1 MNSKYTGLQVEALLD
16 KVQGQYTKEEINALI
31 GNYEKKAWMGTSAQY
46 NALEQIEEDRMYLI
60 TDGTAPD
67 GSNIVDLTQY
77 YTKDEINEL
86 LTSKANTAHTH
97 TLSDITDYT
106 APTYKTINGQSILGE
121 GNITIEGGS
130 GGASYDDTE
139 LRELINGKANIEH
152 THTLNDITDYT
163 APTYKTINGQSILGE
178 GDIVIEGGSGGVD
191 KESIDSIEKTVSSGL
206 YDLNSKIKVVDS
218 KFGDR
223 YTKKQSD
230 GKYQPKGNYLT
241 AKSLIPYYTS
251 DYIDSKLMVISAALN
266 ELSERIA
273 ALETIQ

>member
-16 KVQGQYTKEEINALI
+16 KVQGQYTKEEVEALI
-31 GNYEKKAWMGTSAQY
+31 SNYEKKAWMGTSAQY

-139 LRELINGKANIEH
+139 VRELINGKANVAHTHTLNDITDYAAPTYKTINGQSILGEGNITIEGGSGGASYDDTEVRELINGKANIEH
-152 THTLNDITDYT
+152 THTLSDITDYAT
-163 APTYKTINGQSILGE
+163 TN
-178 GDIVIEGGSGGVD
+178 
-191 KESIDSIEKTVSSGL
+191 
-206 YDLNSKIKVVDS
+206 
-218 KFGDR
+218 
-223 YTKKQSD
+223 
-230 GKYQPKGNYLT
+230 
-241 AKSLIPYYTS
+241 YTS
-251 DYIDSKLMVISAALN
+251 DYIDSKLRVISAALN
-266 ELSERIA
+266 YLSDRIS
-273 ALETIQ
+273 ALEGRK

>member
-86 LTSKANTAHTH
+86 LASKSNTAHTH
-97 TLSDITDYT
+97 TLGDITDYT
-106 APTYKTINGQSILGE
+106 APTYKTINGQSI
-121 GNITIEGGS
+121 I
-130 GGASYDDTE
+130 
-139 LRELINGKANIEH
+139 
-152 THTLNDITDYT
+152 
-163 APTYKTINGQSILGE
+163 GE

-218 KFGDR
+218 KIRDR
-223 YTKKQSD
+223 YTKKESD
-230 GKYQPKGNYLT
+230 GNYQPKGKYLT
-241 AKSLIPYYTS
+241 KQSLIS
-251 DYIDSKLMVISAALN
+251 AKYI
-266 ELSERIA
+266 RIY
-273 ALETIQ
+273 

>member
-60 TDGTAPD
+60 TDGVAPD
-67 GSNIVDLTQY
+67 GSNIVDLTVY

-86 LTSKANTAHTH
+86 LTGKANTAHTH
-97 TLSDITDYT
+97 TLGDITDYT
-106 APTYKTINGQSILGE
+106 QPTYKTINGQSILGE

-139 LRELINGKANIEH
+139 LRELINTKANAAH
-152 THTLNDITDYT
+152 THTLSDITDYT
-163 APTYKTINGQSILGE
+163 QPTYKTINGESII
-178 GDIVIEGGSGGVD
+178 GDGNIVIESGVD

-206 YDLNSKIKVVDS
+206 YDLNSKII
-218 KFGDR
+218 DR

-230 GKYQPKGNYLT
+230 AKYQPKGKYISQT
-241 AKSLIPYYTS
+241 EAKKEYYNN
-251 DYIDSKLMVISAALN
+251 DYIDSRLRVISAALN
-266 ELSERIA
+266 ELSDRIA
-273 ALETIQ
+273 ALETVQ

>member
-31 GNYEKKAWMGTSAQY
+31 GNYEKKAWMGTGAQY
-46 NALEQIEEDRMYLI
+46 NSLENIEEDRMYLI

-86 LTSKANTAHTH
+86 LANKANTAHTH
-97 TLSDITDYT
+97 TLGDITDYT
-106 APTYKTINGQSILGE
+106 QPTYKTINGQSILGE

-139 LRELINGKANIEH
+139 LRQLINGKANAAH
-152 THTLNDITDYT
+152 THTLSNITDYV

-206 YDLNSKIKVVDS
+206 YDLNAKIR
-218 KFGDR
+218 DR
-223 YTKKQSD
+223 YTKAISD
-230 GKYQPKGNYLT
+230 AKYQPKGKYLT
-241 AKSLIPYYTS
+241 VKSLIHYYTS
-251 DYIDSKLMVISAALN
+251 DYVDSKLRVISAALN
-266 ELSERIA
+266 ELQDRIA
-273 ALETIQ
+273 ALEGTK

>member
-16 KVQGQYTKEEINALI
+16 KVQGQYTKEEVDALI

-86 LTSKANTAHTH
+86 LTGKANTAHTH

-106 APTYKTINGQSILGE
+106 Q
-121 GNITIEGGS
+121 
-130 GGASYDDTE
+130 
-139 LRELINGKANIEH
+139 
-152 THTLNDITDYT
+152 
-163 APTYKTINGQSILGE
+163 PTYKTINGQSILGE
-178 GDIVIEGGSGGVD
+178 GDIVVESGVD

-206 YDLNSKIKVVDS
+206 YDLNAKIR
-218 KFGDR
+218 DR
-223 YTKKQSD
+223 YTKIESD
-230 GKYQPKGNYLT
+230 KLFQPKGKYLT
-241 AKSLIPYYTS
+241 VKSLMPYYTS
-251 DYIDSKLMVISAALN
+251 DYVDSKLRVISAALN
-266 ELSERIA
+266 ALSDRIA
-273 ALETIQ
+273 SLEGTK

>member
-1 MNSKYTGLQVEALLD
+1 MNSKYTGLQVEAILD
-16 KVQGQYTKEEINALI
+16 KAQSQYTKEELDALI

-97 TLSDITDYT
+97 TLNDITDYT

-139 LRELINGKANIEH
+139 IRELINGKANAAH
-152 THTLNDITDYT
+152 THTLGDITDYT
-163 APTYKTINGQSILGE
+163 QPTYKTINGQSILGE
-178 GDIVIEGGSGGVD
+178 GDIVIESGVD

-206 YDLNSKIKVVDS
+206 YDLNAKIR
-218 KFGDR
+218 DR

-230 GKYQPKGNYLT
+230 AKYQPKGNYLT
-241 AKSLIPYYTS
+241 KYVLTNKDYDN
-251 DYIDSKLMVISAALN
+251 DYIDSKLMVV
-266 ELSERIA
+266 
-273 ALETIQ
+273 

>member
-97 TLSDITDYT
+97 TIGDITDYTAPTYKTINGESILGEGNITIEGGSGGASYDDTEVRELINGKANIEHTHTLSDITDYT

-121 GNITIEGGS
+121 GDITIE
-130 GGASYDDTE
+130 
-139 LRELINGKANIEH
+139 
-152 THTLNDITDYT
+152 
-163 APTYKTINGQSILGE
+163 
-178 GDIVIEGGSGGVD
+178 GGVD

-206 YDLNSKIKVVDS
+206 YDLNSKII
-218 KFGDR
+218 DR
-223 YTKKQSD
+223 YTKKESD
-230 GKYQPKGNYLT
+230 KLFQPKGSYISKT
-241 AKSLIPYYTS
+241 EAKKEYYNN
-251 DYIDSKLMVISAALN
+251 DYIDSKLRVISAALN
-266 ELSERIA
+266 ELSDRIS
-273 ALETIQ
+273 ALEGVQ

>member
-86 LTSKANTAHTH
+86 LTNKSDTTHTH
-97 TLSDITDYT
+97 TLNDITDYT
-106 APTYKTINGQSILGE
+106 QPTYKTINGQSILGE
-121 GNITIEGGS
+121 GNIVIEGGS

-139 LRELINGKANIEH
+139 LRELINGKANAAH
-152 THTLNDITDYT
+152 THTIGDITDYT
-163 APTYKTINGQSILGE
+163 APTYKTINGQSIIGD
-178 GDIVIEGGSGGVD
+178 GDIVIEGGVD

-206 YDLNSKIKVVDS
+206 YDLNSKII
-218 KFGDR
+218 DR
-223 YTKKQSD
+223 YTKRESD
-230 GKYQPKGNYLT
+230 GKYQPKGNYISQIE
-241 AKSLIPYYTS
+241 AKKEYYNN
-251 DYIDSKLMVISAALN
+251 DYIDSKLRVISAALN
-266 ELSERIA
+266 VLSDRIA
-273 ALETIQ
+273 SLEGVQ

>member
-86 LTSKANTAHTH
+86 LTGKANASHTH
-97 TLSDITDYT
+97 TLEDITDYT

-130 GGASYDDTE
+130 DSVS
-139 LRELINGKANIEH
+139 IENFDR
-152 THTLNDITDYT
+152 L
-163 APTYKTINGQSILGE
+163 
-178 GDIVIEGGSGGVD
+178 
-191 KESIDSIEKTVSSGL
+191 EKTVSTVF
-206 YDLNSKIKVVDS
+206 YDYDTKIR
-218 KFGDR
+218 DR
-223 YTKKQSD
+223 YTKAISD
-230 GKYQPKGNYLT
+230 AKYQPNGNYLT
-241 AKSLIPYYTS
+241 QKSLRPYYTS
-251 DYIDSKLMVISAALN
+251 DYIDSKLRVISAALN
-266 ELSERIA
+266 DISDRIA
-273 ALETIQ
+273 SLEVTNNK

>member
-60 TDGTAPD
+60 TDGVAPD
-67 GSNIVDLTQY
+67 GSNIVDLTVY
-77 YTKDEINEL
+77 YTKDEINQL

-97 TLSDITDYT
+97 TLGDITDYT

-139 LRELINGKANIEH
+139 LRELINTKANAAH
-152 THTLNDITDYT
+152 THTLGDITDYV
-163 APTYKTINGQSILGE
+163 APSYKTINGQSILGE
-178 GDIVIEGGSGGVD
+178 GDIVIESGSGGVD

-206 YDLNSKIKVVDS
+206 YDLNAKII
-218 KFGDR
+218 DR
-223 YTKKQSD
+223 YTKTESD
-230 GKYQPKGNYLT
+230 AKYQPKGKYISQT
-241 AKSLIPYYTS
+241 EAKKEYYNN
-251 DYIDSKLMVISAALN
+251 DYIDSKLRVISAALN
-266 ELSERIA
+266 ELSNRIA
-273 ALETIQ
+273 SLEGTK

>member
-86 LTSKANTAHTH
+86 LASKANTAHTH
-97 TLSDITDYT
+97 TLS
-106 APTYKTINGQSILGE
+106 
-121 GNITIEGGS
+121 
-130 GGASYDDTE
+130 
-139 LRELINGKANIEH
+139 
-152 THTLNDITDYT
+152 DITDYT

-206 YDLNSKIKVVDS
+206 YDLNAKIR
-218 KFGDR
+218 DR

-230 GKYQPKGNYLT
+230 AKYQPKGNYLT
-241 AKSLIPYYTS
+241 KSLLTNKYYDN
-251 DYIDSKLMVISAALN
+251 DYIDSRLRVISAALN
-266 ELSERIA
+266 ELSDRIA
-273 ALETIQ
+273 ALEGTK

>member
-1 MNSKYTGLQVEALLD
+1 MNSKYTGLQVEAILD
-16 KVQGQYTKEEINALI
+16 KAQGQYTKEELDALI

-86 LTSKANTAHTH
+86 LASKANTAHTH

-106 APTYKTINGQSILGE
+106 APTYKTINGQSILGQ
-121 GNITIEGGS
+121 GDIVIEGGS

-139 LRELINGKANIEH
+139 IRELINGKANAAH
-152 THTLNDITDYT
+152 THTLNDITDY
-163 APTYKTINGQSILGE
+163 APQSYKTINGQSILGE

-206 YDLNSKIKVVDS
+206 YDLNTKIR
-218 KFGDR
+218 DR

-230 GKYQPKGNYLT
+230 AKYQPKGKYISKT
-241 AKSLIPYYTS
+241 EAKKEYYNN
-251 DYIDSKLMVISAALN
+251 DYIDSKLRVISAALN
-266 ELSERIA
+266 SLSDRIA
-273 ALETIQ
+273 ALEGVQ

>member
-106 APTYKTINGQSILGE
+106 QPTYKTINGQSILGE

-139 LRELINGKANIEH
+139 VRELINGKANIEH
-152 THTLNDITDYT
+152 THTLSDITDYAT
-163 APTYKTINGQSILGE
+163 TN
-178 GDIVIEGGSGGVD
+178 
-191 KESIDSIEKTVSSGL
+191 
-206 YDLNSKIKVVDS
+206 
-218 KFGDR
+218 
-223 YTKKQSD
+223 
-230 GKYQPKGNYLT
+230 
-241 AKSLIPYYTS
+241 YTS
-251 DYIDSKLMVISAALN
+251 DYIDSKLRVISAALN
-266 ELSERIA
+266 YL
-273 ALETIQ
+273 

>member
-1 MNSKYTGLQVEALLD
+1 MNSKYTGLQVEAILD
-16 KVQGQYTKEEINALI
+16 KAQSQYTKEELDAII

-67 GSNIVDLTQY
+67 GSNIVDLTVY
-77 YTKDEINEL
+77 YTKDEINQL
-86 LTSKANTAHTH
+86 LAGKANTAHTH

-139 LRELINGKANIEH
+139 LRGLINGKANIEH

-206 YDLNSKIKVVDS
+206 YDLNAKIR
-218 KFGDR
+218 DR

-230 GKYQPKGNYLT
+230 AKYQPKGNYLT
-241 AKSLIPYYTS
+241 KSLLTNKYYDN
-251 DYIDSKLMVISAALN
+251 DYIDSRLRVISAALN
-266 ELSERIA
+266 ELSDRIA
-273 ALETIQ
+273 ALEGTK

>member
-97 TLSDITDYT
+97 TIGDITDYV

-139 LRELINGKANIEH
+139 VRELINGKANIEH
-152 THTLNDITDYT
+152 THTLSDITDYT

-206 YDLNSKIKVVDS
+206 YDLNTKIKY
-218 KFGDR
+218 R
-223 YTKKQSD
+223 YTKAESD
-230 GKYQPKGNYLT
+230 KLFQPKGNYLT

-251 DYIDSKLMVISAALN
+251 DYIDSKLRVISAALN
-266 ELSERIA
+266 ELSDRIA
-273 ALETIQ
+273 ALETVQ

>member
-106 APTYKTINGQSILGE
+106 APTYKTINGQSI
-121 GNITIEGGS
+121 I
-130 GGASYDDTE
+130 
-139 LRELINGKANIEH
+139 
-152 THTLNDITDYT
+152 
-163 APTYKTINGQSILGE
+163 GQ

-206 YDLNSKIKVVDS
+206 YYLNSKII
-218 KFGDR
+218 DR
-223 YTKKQSD
+223 YTKKESD
-230 GKYQPKGNYLT
+230 KLFQPKGSYISKT
-241 AKSLIPYYTS
+241 EAKKEYYNN
-251 DYIDSKLMVISAALN
+251 DYIDSKLRVISAALN
-266 ELSERIA
+266 ELSDRIA
-273 ALETIQ
+273 ALEGTK

>member
-46 NALEQIEEDRMYLI
+46 NALENIEEDRMYLI

-67 GSNIVDLTQY
+67 GSNIVDLTVY

-86 LTSKANTAHTH
+86 LNSKANTAHTH
-97 TLSDITDYT
+97 TLSDITDYI
-106 APTYKTINGQSILGE
+106 APTYKTINGQSILGD
-121 GNITIEGGS
+121 GDIVIEGGS

-139 LRELINGKANIEH
+139 VRELINGKANIEH
-152 THTLNDITDYT
+152 THTLSDITDYT

-178 GDIVIEGGSGGVD
+178 GDIVIEGGSDSV
-191 KESIDSIEKTVSSGL
+191 SIENFDRLEKTVSTVL
-206 YDLNSKIKVVDS
+206 YDFNSKIR
-218 KFGDR
+218 DR

-230 GKYQPKGNYLT
+230 AKYQPKGNYLT
-241 AKSLIPYYTS
+241 KSLLTNKYYDN
-251 DYIDSKLMVISAALN
+251 DYIDSRLRVISAALN
-266 ELSERIA
+266 QLSDRIA
-273 ALETIQ
+273 ALEGTK

>member
-16 KVQGQYTKEEINALI
+16 KVQGQYTKEEVDALI

-86 LTSKANTAHTH
+86 LTGKANTAHTH

-106 APTYKTINGQSILGE
+106 APTYKTINGQSIIGE
-121 GNITIEGGS
+121 GNITIEGG
-130 GGASYDDTE
+130 ASYDDTE
-139 LRELINGKANIEH
+139 VRELINGKANIEH
-152 THTLNDITDYT
+152 THTLSDITDYT

-178 GDIVIEGGSGGVD
+178 GDIVIEGGSDSV
-191 KESIDSIEKTVSSGL
+191 SIENFDRLEKTVSTVL
-206 YDLNSKIKVVDS
+206 YDFYT
-218 KFGDR
+218 KFKDR

-230 GKYQPKGNYLT
+230 DKYQPKGKYISKT
-241 AKSLIPYYTS
+241 EAKKEYYNN
-251 DYIDSKLMVISAALN
+251 DYIDSKLRVISAVLN
-266 ELSERIA
+266 ELSDRIA
-273 ALETIQ
+273 ALETVQ

>member
-31 GNYEKKAWMGTSAQY
+31 GNYEKKAWIGTGAQY
-46 NALEQIEEDRMYLI
+46 NSLENIEEDRMYLI

-106 APTYKTINGQSILGE
+106 APTYKTINGQSILG
-121 GNITIEGGS
+121 
-130 GGASYDDTE
+130 
-139 LRELINGKANIEH
+139 
-152 THTLNDITDYT
+152 
-163 APTYKTINGQSILGE
+163 Q

-191 KESIDSIEKTVSSGL
+191 KESIDSIEKTVSTVL
-206 YDLNSKIKVVDS
+206 YDYNTKIR
-218 KFGDR
+218 DR

-230 GKYQPKGNYLT
+230 AKYQPKGKYISQT
-241 AKSLIPYYTS
+241 EAKKEYYNN
-251 DYIDSKLMVISAALN
+251 DYIDSKLRVISAALN
-266 ELSERIA
+266 ELSDRIA
-273 ALETIQ
+273 SLETAQ

>member
-97 TLSDITDYT
+97 TLGDITDYT
-106 APTYKTINGQSILGE
+106 APTYKTIDGQSLLGE
-121 GNITIEGGS
+121 GDIVIEGGS

-139 LRELINGKANIEH
+139 LRGLINGKANIEH
-152 THTLNDITDYT
+152 THTLGDITDYT
-163 APTYKTINGQSILGE
+163 QPTYKTINGESII
-178 GDIVIEGGSGGVD
+178 GDGNIVIESGVD

-206 YDLNSKIKVVDS
+206 YDLNSKIR
-218 KFGDR
+218 DR

-230 GKYQPKGNYLT
+230 AKYQPKGKYISKT
-241 AKSLIPYYTS
+241 EAKKEYYNN
-251 DYIDSKLMVISAALN
+251 DYIDSKLRVISAALN
-266 ELSERIA
+266 ELSDRIA
-273 ALETIQ
+273 ALEGAQ

>member
-60 TDGTAPD
+60 TDGVAPD

-77 YTKDEINEL
+77 YTKDDINEL

-130 GGASYDDTE
+130 GG
-139 LRELINGKANIEH
+139 
-152 THTLNDITDYT
+152 
-163 APTYKTINGQSILGE
+163 
-178 GDIVIEGGSGGVD
+178 VD

-206 YDLNSKIKVVDS
+206 YDLNAKIR
-218 KFGDR
+218 DR
-223 YTKKQSD
+223 YTKKESD
-230 GKYQPKGNYLT
+230 KLFQPKGNYISQT
-241 AKSLIPYYTS
+241 EAKKEYYNN
-251 DYIDSKLMVISAALN
+251 DYIDSRLRVISAALN
-266 ELSERIA
+266 ELSDRIA
-273 ALETIQ
+273 ALEGAQ

>member
-31 GNYEKKAWMGTSAQY
+31 GNYEKKAWMGTSSQY
-46 NALEQIEEDRMYLI
+46 NALERIEEDRMYLI

-97 TLSDITDYT
+97 TLGDITDYT

-139 LRELINGKANIEH
+139 LRELINTKANAAH
-152 THTLNDITDYT
+152 THTLNDITDY
-163 APTYKTINGQSILGE
+163 APQSYKTINGQSILGE
-178 GDIVIEGGSGGVD
+178 GDIVIEGGVD

-206 YDLNSKIKVVDS
+206 YDLNSKIR
-218 KFGDR
+218 DR
-223 YTKKQSD
+223 YTKKESD
-230 GKYQPKGNYLT
+230 KLFQPKGKYISQT
-241 AKSLIPYYTS
+241 EAKKEYYNN
-251 DYIDSKLMVISAALN
+251 DYIDSKLRVISAALN
-266 ELSERIA
+266 ALSDRIA
-273 ALETIQ
+273 SLETAQ

>member
-16 KVQGQYTKEEINALI
+16 KVQGQYTKEEIDALI

-86 LTSKANTAHTH
+86 LTGKANTAHTH
-97 TLSDITDYT
+97 TLGDITDYT
-106 APTYKTINGQSILGE
+106 APTYKTINGQSI
-121 GNITIEGGS
+121 I
-130 GGASYDDTE
+130 
-139 LRELINGKANIEH
+139 
-152 THTLNDITDYT
+152 
-163 APTYKTINGQSILGE
+163 GE

-218 KFGDR
+218 KIRDR
-223 YTKKQSD
+223 YTKKESD
-230 GKYQPKGNYLT
+230 GNYQPKGKYLT
-241 AKSLIPYYTS
+241 KQSLIHYYTS
-251 DYIDSKLMVISAALN
+251 DYIDSKLRVISAALN
-266 ELSERIA
+266 ELKDRIA
-273 ALETIQ
+273 SLETAQ

>member
-31 GNYEKKAWMGTSAQY
+31 GNYEKKAWMGTSSQY
-46 NALEQIEEDRMYLI
+46 NALERIEEDRMYLI

-97 TLSDITDYT
+97 TLGDITDYT

-139 LRELINGKANIEH
+139 LRELINGKANAAH
-152 THTLNDITDYT
+152 THTLSDITDY
-163 APTYKTINGQSILGE
+163 AEPTYKTINGQSILGE
-178 GDIVIEGGSGGVD
+178 GDIVIESGVD

-206 YDLNSKIKVVDS
+206 YYLNSKII
-218 KFGDR
+218 DR
-223 YTKKQSD
+223 YTKKESD
-230 GKYQPKGNYLT
+230 KLFQPKGKYISKT
-241 AKSLIPYYTS
+241 EAKKEYYNN
-251 DYIDSKLMVISAALN
+251 DYIDSRLRVISAALN
-266 ELSERIA
+266 ELSNRIA
-273 ALETIQ
+273 SLEGTK

>member
-16 KVQGQYTKEEINALI
+16 KVQSQYTKEELDALI

-67 GSNIVDLTQY
+67 GSNIVDLTAY

-86 LTSKANTAHTH
+86 LTGKANAAHTH
-97 TLSDITDYT
+97 TLNDITDYV
-106 APTYKTINGQSILGE
+106 APNYKTINGQSIIGE

-139 LRELINGKANIEH
+139 VRELINGKANAAH
-152 THTLNDITDYT
+152 THTLSDITDY
-163 APTYKTINGQSILGE
+163 APQSYKTINGQSIIGE
-178 GDIVIEGGSGGVD
+178 GDITIESGVD

-218 KFGDR
+218 KINER

-230 GKYQPKGNYLT
+230 FRYQPNGNYLT
-241 AKSLIPYYTS
+241 PNSLLPYYTS
-251 DYIDSKLMVISAALN
+251 DYVDSKLRVISAALN
-266 ELSERIA
+266 ELSDRIA
-273 ALETIQ
+273 ALEGTK

>member
-16 KVQGQYTKEEINALI
+16 KVQGQYTKEEVDALI
-31 GNYEKKAWMGTSAQY
+31 GNYEKKAWMGTSSQY
-46 NALEQIEEDRMYLI
+46 NALERIEEDRMYLI

-97 TLSDITDYT
+97 TLGDITDYT

-139 LRELINGKANIEH
+139 LRELINTKANAAH
-152 THTLNDITDYT
+152 THTLNDITDY
-163 APTYKTINGQSILGE
+163 APQSYKTINGQSILGE
-178 GDIVIEGGSGGVD
+178 GDIVIESGVD
-191 KESIDSIEKTVSSGL
+191 KENIDSIEKTVSTVL
-206 YDLNSKIKVVDS
+206 YDFNT
-218 KFGDR
+218 KFKDR
-223 YTKKQSD
+223 YTKIESD
-230 GKYQPKGNYLT
+230 GKYQPKGKYISKT
-241 AKSLIPYYTS
+241 EAKKEYYNN
-251 DYIDSKLMVISAALN
+251 DYIDSKLRVISAALN
-266 ELSERIA
+266 ALSDRIA
-273 ALETIQ
+273 SLETAQ

>member
-1 MNSKYTGLQVEALLD
+1 MNSKYTGLQVEAILD

-121 GNITIEGGS
+121 G
-130 GGASYDDTE
+130 
-139 LRELINGKANIEH
+139 
-152 THTLNDITDYT
+152 
-163 APTYKTINGQSILGE
+163 
-178 GDIVIEGGSGGVD
+178 DIVIEGGSGGVD

-206 YDLNSKIKVVDS
+206 YDLNSKII
-218 KFGDR
+218 DR
-223 YTKKQSD
+223 YTKTESD
-230 GKYQPKGNYLT
+230 AKYQPKGKYISKT
-241 AKSLIPYYTS
+241 EAKKEYYNN
-251 DYIDSKLMVISAALN
+251 DYIDSRLRVISAALN
-266 ELSERIA
+266 ELSDRIA
-273 ALETIQ
+273 ALETVQ

>member
-97 TLSDITDYT
+97 TL
-106 APTYKTINGQSILGE
+106 G
-121 GNITIEGGS
+121 
-130 GGASYDDTE
+130 
-139 LRELINGKANIEH
+139 
-152 THTLNDITDYT
+152 DITDYT

-206 YDLNSKIKVVDS
+206 YDLNSKIR
-218 KFGDR
+218 DR

-230 GKYQPKGNYLT
+230 GKYQPKGKYISQT
-241 AKSLIPYYTS
+241 EAKKEYYNN
-251 DYIDSKLMVISAALN
+251 DYIDSRLRVISAALN
-266 ELSERIA
+266 ELSDRIA
-273 ALETIQ
+273 ALEGVQ